1 MHMNR
6 LAGTLLVVSSTLALA
21 AATQPALAD
30 GRGADPASTRHA
42 APALSGPA
50 AGRTVIDVT
59 FPNQIPGVGQ
69 HPSVLPAGTNS
80 TRITYRTKAFT
91 NNDGGQ
97 CLDGDRNTIPNNGAI
112 VQLWSC
118 NGWDN
123 QSWYWTPV
131 AGMPVGY
138 YTLQNGEAMQCLDG
152 DTNTIPNN
160 GAKVQLWACNGWS
173 NQTWLWNGS
182 TLRNS
187 DQGECLDGDTNT
199 IGNNGAKV
207 QLWACNGWSNQS
219 WTYH

>member
-1 MHMNR
+1 MRMNR
-6 LAGTLLVVSSTLALA
+6 PFLALLVAASALTLGAV
-21 AATQPALAD
+21 TQPAQAGDL
-30 GRGADPASTRHA
+30 GASRSPAQPA
-42 APALSGPA
+42 ARPSSDPA
-50 AGRTVIDVT
+50 AGRIVIDVSS
-59 FPNQIPGVGQ
+59 PDQIPGVGS
-69 HPSVLPAGTNS
+69 HASAVPAGVDS

-97 CLDGDRNTIPNNGAI
+97 CLDGDRNTIPNNGAK
-112 VQLWSC
+112 VQLWAC

-131 AGMPVGY
+131 AGLPSGS

-160 GAKVQLWACNGWS
+160 GAKVQLWACNGWT

-187 DQGECLDGDTNT
+187 DRGECLDGDTNT

-207 QLWACNGWSNQS
+207 QLWACNGWPNQS
-219 WTYH
+219 WTFH